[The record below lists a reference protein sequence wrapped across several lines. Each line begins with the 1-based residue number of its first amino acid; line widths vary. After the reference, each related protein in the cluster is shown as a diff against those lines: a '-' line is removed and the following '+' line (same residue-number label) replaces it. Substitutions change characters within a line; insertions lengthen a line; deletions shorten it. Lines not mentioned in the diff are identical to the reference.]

1 MQINTAR
8 FGPLTI
14 DPETILHFPLGLLGF
29 ETVQRYVQI
38 DSEAIA
44 PMRWLQAVDE
54 PSLSF
59 LVVEPG
65 QFFPEYAV
73 PLSDADEQMLQ
84 IASDTE
90 LVVACLVVIPEDPK
104 QMTVNLMGPLV
115 VNATKRL
122 GKQVVL
128 HDSGYSARQR
138 LLPDPASSEA
148 PALV

>member
-1 MQINTAR
+1 MQITTTR
-8 FGPLTI
+8 FGALTI

-29 ETVQRYVQI
+29 ETVQRFVQI
-38 DSEAIA
+38 DSEEIA

-54 PSLSF
+54 PGLSF

-65 QFFPEYAV
+65 PFFPDYSV

-84 IASDTE
+84 VTPESD
-90 LVVACLVVIPEDPK
+90 LVVACLVAIPEDPK
-104 QMTVNLMGPLV
+104 QMTINLMGPLV
-115 VNATKRL
+115 VNASKRL

-138 LLPDPASSEA
+138 LLPDTATSEA

>member
-1 MQINTAR
+1 MQITTTR
-8 FGPLTI
+8 FGALTI
-14 DPETILHFPLGLLGF
+14 DPETIIHFPLGLLGF
-29 ETVQRYVQI
+29 ETVQRYVLI
-38 DSEAIA
+38 DSEEIA

-54 PSLSF
+54 AGLSF

-65 QFFPEYAV
+65 QFFPDYGV
-73 PLSDADEQMLQ
+73 NLSDADEQMLQ
-84 IASDTE
+84 VAPDTD

-104 QMTVNLMGPLV
+104 LMTINLMGPLV

-128 HDSGYSARQR
+128 HDSGFSARQR
-138 LLPDPASSEA
+138 LLPDTASSET